1 MINVMLTQILEQ
13 DARAR
18 RKCIYISHTLLYSL
32 SLSILTV
39 NSIGLVRPEKAQ
51 TIERMLIRMAQ
62 MGQIQG
68 KVNIII
74 VSKVAR
80 LYIYS

>member
-1 MINVMLTQILEQ
+1 MLEP
-13 DARAR
+13 DVNA
-18 RKCIYISHTLLYSL
+18 CISHTLLYSL

>member
-18 RKCIYISHTLLYSL
+18 RKCMYLTHTAVL

-74 VSKVAR
+74 VSKVAH

>member
-1 MINVMLTQILEQ
+1 MLEP
-13 DARAR
+13 DVNA
-18 RKCIYISHTLLYSL
+18 CISHTLLYSF

>member
-1 MINVMLTQILEQ
+1 MLEP
-13 DARAR
+13 DVNA
-18 RKCIYISHTLLYSL
+18 CISHTLLYSL

-74 VSKVAR
+74 LSKVAH
-80 LYIYS
+80 LYTYS